1 MAHQRVPVAW
11 ESEKRPGGPARLLVE
26 SDDPA
31 MAVSDFTLFREA
43 GFSVAFCPGKG
54 CSEDR
59 CGLLDGRNCGMVDEA
74 DVVLHDLPS
83 AWGVAAALRRYR
95 PDLPIVEIRR
105 HRSGDEETDAAGAPM
120 EVALASTAP
129 VRARI
134 EALHSVMS
142 AARGRN
148 AAG

>member
-31 MAVSDFTLFREA
+31 MAVSDFTLFSRA
-43 GFSVAFCPGKG
+43 RLSNMFCPGKG

-74 DVVLHDLPS
+74 DVVLTTSPRL
-83 AWGVAAALRRYR
+83 GVWR
-95 PDLPIVEIRR
+95 P
-105 HRSGDEETDAAGAPM
+105 RSGEVSPRPADRGDPPPPQRRRGDRCRGRTY
-120 EVALASTAP
+120 EVAVASTAP